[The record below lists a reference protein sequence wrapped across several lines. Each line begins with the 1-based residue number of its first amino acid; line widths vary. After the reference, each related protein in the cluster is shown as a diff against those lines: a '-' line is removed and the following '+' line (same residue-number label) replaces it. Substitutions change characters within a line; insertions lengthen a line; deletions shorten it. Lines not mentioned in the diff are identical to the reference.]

1 MISSICTH
9 PTQRGFP
16 DKMHPQLKHVLIKF
30 QLYFFFVTDL
40 KCITFALSEEW
51 MCKNVLHGI
60 YTLYIMHV
68 VHEYREKKIW
78 GRKENMNG
86 TFCTSL

>member
-1 MISSICTH
+1 
-9 PTQRGFP
+9 
-16 DKMHPQLKHVLIKF
+16 
-30 QLYFFFVTDL
+30 
-40 KCITFALSEEW
+40 